1 MDWSS
6 DGKVMDVAVV
16 VAEPS
21 STVAPAVV
29 KRTRTGARMVR
40 VRLPLVVDVPLAVAT
55 MVKV

>member
-6 DGKVMDVAVV
+6 DGRVMDVAVV

-21 STVAPAVV
+21 SAEAPDVV
-29 KRTRTGARMVR
+29 KRTRTGARMVS
-40 VRLPLVVDVPLAVAT
+40 VRLPLAIEVPLAVAT